1 MNRNETN
8 NHPREAPKYIEP
20 SWVDT
25 PTSRAIWTSLMY
37 AQATPTIVLIHG
49 GAGLGK
55 THTARQYWIEKSNSP
70 KPGAYTRNPTVY
82 MVTCHPGMSTVT
94 SVLCAIS
101 EALGRGGDAY
111 RNDVM
116 TRQILQAVM
125 PGDLLIVDEAQ
136 HLEIKALDQIRYFS
150 DVGQIGIAYLGNDE
164 IYTRIYGRGRK
175 ASFIGPLKSRV
186 GKQLQIPHPTDED
199 VIAILKAWH
208 IDGKKETDY
217 ALKIG
222 LSSIGLRGLT
232 QVLRQ
237 SAVIAE
243 SMSRAID
250 SRVLLTAVTNLGYNN

>member
-8 NHPREAPKYIEP
+8 NHPQGASKYIEP
-20 SWVDT
+20 RWVDT
-25 PTSRAIWTSLMY
+25 PTSKAIWTTLMY
-37 AQATPTIVLIHG
+37 AQVTPAIVLIHG

-55 THTARQYWIEKSNSP
+55 THTSREYWIEKSNTP
-70 KPGAYTRNPTVY
+70 MPGAYARKPTVY

-101 EALGRGGDAY
+101 EAVGRGGDAY

-116 TRQILQAVM
+116 TRQILQVVM
-125 PGDLLIVDEAQ
+125 PGDLLIIDEAQ
-136 HLEIKALDQIRYFS
+136 HLEIKALDQIRHFN
-150 DVGQIGIAYLGNDE
+150 DVGKIGIAYLGNDE

-186 GKQLQIPHPTDED
+186 GKRLSLPQPTDED
-199 VIAILKAWH
+199 VIAILGAWN

-243 SMSRAID
+243 SMNRVID
-250 SRVLLTAVTNLGYNN
+250 SRVLLTAVTNLGFNN